1 MYYFT
6 IGAIFKNES
15 HILKEWL
22 EHYFFHGVEHIYLI
36 NDNSTDNFLEILKP
50 YNEKIKWVGVQDVK
64 YNYYFQKHL
73 KDTKWFGVV
82 DLDEFLY
89 SPLDV
94 NIQNI
99 LKKYDDE
106 KQLHINW
113 VHFGSSGHIKQ
124 PELVVPNFLLRGE
137 YNSKK
142 NGPNGRYNSYKSIV
156 KTDGN
161 IKLGIHKH
169 FYNNNSDGKNVSFD
183 EKDTPLLVNHY
194 AIQSSNFW
202 KNIKMTRG
210 DVNYWYDKKG
220 WQRNMDLFDEMD
232 VNDIKDERLKE
243 QNQNLRC

>member
-1 MYYFT
+1 M
-6 IGAIFKNES
+6 
-15 HILKEWL
+15 
-22 EHYFFHGVEHIYLI
+22 
-36 NDNSTDNFLEILKP
+36 
-50 YNEKIKWVGVQDVK
+50 
-64 YNYYFQKHL
+64 
-73 KDTKWFGVV
+73 
-82 DLDEFLY
+82 
-89 SPLDV
+89 
-94 NIQNI
+94 
-99 LKKYDDE
+99 
-106 KQLHINW
+106 
-113 VHFGSSGHIKQ
+113 
-124 PELVVPNFLLRGE
+124 RGE